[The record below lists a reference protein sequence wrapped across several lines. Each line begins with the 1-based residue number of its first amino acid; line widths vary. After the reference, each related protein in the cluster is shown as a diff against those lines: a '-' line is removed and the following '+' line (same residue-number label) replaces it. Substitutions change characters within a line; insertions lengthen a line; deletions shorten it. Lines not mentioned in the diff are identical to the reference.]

1 MMNQCSRRTTSFC
14 LGMGYTDPSSA
25 WRHRNWMQLV
35 LPLSWVV
42 FVGRYD
48 QRIGWKHHIR
58 MRYLEFWSDQIVAI
72 GHPEWWFCLGIPLKM
87 PFRFRNHS
95 NLSRFW
101 WKSHTST
108 GGSWKKGPWLIGV
121 YGTWNPTQLC
131 GDCNEPWEGSLLNN
145 QYTYNGK

>member
-1 MMNQCSRRTTSFC
+1 
-14 LGMGYTDPSSA
+14 MGYTDPSSA

-35 LPLSWVV
+35 LPSSWVV

-58 MRYLEFWSDQIVAI
+58 MRYLEFWSDQIIAI

-95 NLSRFW
+95 NLSRF
-101 WKSHTST
+101 
-108 GGSWKKGPWLIGV
+108 GESWKKGPWLIGV
-121 YGTWNPTQLC
+121 YINIYYIWLWNMKSYPVMWGFEWTMIRT
-131 GDCNEPWEGSLLNN
+131 LLNN
-145 QYTYNGK
+145 QYTVLWKVGWFFHGS